1 MRVNHAQKDLVEVR
15 EILISSSDMNQ
26 LSLLLVKYIVDGK
39 WGDWSPWSV
48 CESNCKK
55 TRSRSCDNPV
65 PVNGGRDCVGEG
77 RNITDCSGDYLKLM
91 VNGEIGVLGL
101 IVEMIVR
108 KQDPDHVT
116 ILPQ

>member
-1 MRVNHAQKDLVEVR
+1 MEVEIVLEKEETSQTVL
-15 EILISSSDMNQ
+15 EI
-26 LSLLLVKYIVDGK
+26 
-39 WGDWSPWSV
+39 
-48 CESNCKK
+48 
-55 TRSRSCDNPV
+55 TA
-65 PVNGGRDCVGEG
+65 
-77 RNITDCSGDYLKLM
+77 KLM